1 MKHDIKVEVID
12 PLKRRGSTRCVCC
25 NIQYDKENY
34 ELFFKLKKIVYFK
47 LQLKEKLITSCD
59 DCLIQLASLVCIKH
73 RLESIKIN
81 VVSQKETKTI
91 EINPLVRIDLTS
103 DLYDIFTRMKQ
114 Y

>member
-1 MKHDIKVEVID
+1 M
-12 PLKRRGSTRCVCC
+12 
-25 NIQYDKENY
+25 
-34 ELFFKLKKIVYFK
+34 YFK

-81 VVSQKETKTI
+81 VLSKKEIKTI

>member
-12 PLKRRGSTRCVCC
+12 PLKRRGVTTCKCC
-25 NIQYDKENY
+25 NIEYDKENY

-47 LQLKEKLITSCD
+47 LQLKDKIIISCD

-73 RLESIKIN
+73 RQETIKIN
-81 VVSQKETKTI
+81 VLSKKEIKTI

-103 DLYDIFTRMKQ
+103 DLYDVFARMKQ